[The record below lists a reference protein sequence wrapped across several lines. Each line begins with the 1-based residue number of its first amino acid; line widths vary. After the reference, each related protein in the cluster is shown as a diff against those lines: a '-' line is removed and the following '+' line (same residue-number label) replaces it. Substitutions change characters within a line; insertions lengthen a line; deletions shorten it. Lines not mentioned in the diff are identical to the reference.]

1 MKTIRTIYT
10 AMTALCLTVSCTTND
25 NIPETSIDNQVI
37 RFKAIHP
44 SAVSRVT
51 DTNFETD
58 DKIGVYMVA
67 SGEQLQLGG
76 NELNNEPFVYDG
88 TDWTSLRAT
97 YWNEGNHDVYA
108 YYPYSSEVD
117 ATDNYTFTVSTDQ
130 SSVNEDGTTA
140 YEMSDFLWASAKN
153 VQASAEPVTLTFSH
167 CMSKVN
173 VVLQKSDDYTG
184 DIPSNCEVYLHN
196 FRLSGLVNLQSG
208 NVEAN
213 PYIPVKSVKCRK
225 VNDTEFTACIVPQRI
240 SSRRPIVE
248 VVTDHISYLLDG
260 TISLKQGY
268 STTIIVT
275 LTQSP
280 EQVEIEIGGGIGDW
294 N

>member
-1 MKTIRTIYT
+1 MKTIHSIYT
-10 AMTALCLTVSCTTND
+10 AIAALCFTVSCTNNAT
-25 NIPETSIDNQVI
+25 PEISVENQEI
-37 RFKAIHP
+37 RFMAIHP
-44 SAVSRVT
+44 ASLSRVT
-51 DTNFETD
+51 DTSFETG
-58 DKIGVYMVA
+58 DKIGVYMVDA
-67 SGEQLQLGG
+67 GEQLQLGG
-76 NELNNEPFVYDG
+76 NELNNEPFIYNG
-88 TDWTSLRAT
+88 NYWTSIRTT

-117 ATDNYTFTVSTDQ
+117 ATDNYTFYVSTDQ
-130 SSVNEDGTTA
+130 STVNEDGITG

-173 VVLQKSDDYTG
+173 VVLQKSSDYTG

-196 FRLSGLVNLQSG
+196 FRHAGLVNLQTG
-208 NVEAN
+208 TVEAN
-213 PYIPVKSVKCRK
+213 PYLPVMSVKCRK
-225 VNDTEFTACIVPQRI
+225 ISDTEFTACIVPQRI

-260 TISLKQGY
+260 TVSLKQGY
-268 STTIIVT
+268 STTIVVT

-280 EQVEIEIGGGIGDW
+280 EQVEIEIGGGVGNW